1 MFGPIPTLMK
11 IDKNTDRETW
21 MAPVYEPWSA
31 ERAAEIIAEHK
42 AIEGATLVILHALQ
56 EAFGYVPEPA
66 IPMVA
71 EALSLSRA
79 EVHGVFTFYH
89 DFRKE
94 PAGKHV
100 LKLCR
105 AEACQAAGGDA
116 LAAHAEAKL
125 GIALGYTTADDRV
138 TLEPIYCLGL
148 CATAPSAMLDG
159 RVVGRLDEK
168 RLDALIAEAQR

>member
-1 MFGPIPTLMK
+1 MT
-11 IDKNTDRETW
+11 
-21 MAPVYEPWSA
+21 AVYERWD
-31 ERAAEIIAEHK
+31 ETRGAEIIAENGEQ
-42 AIEGATLVILHALQ
+42 EGATLVILHAIQ
-56 EAFGYVPEPA
+56 ETFGYVPEAA

-71 EALSLSRA
+71 QALNLSRA

-89 DFRKE
+89 DFRHK
-94 PAGKHV
+94 PAGRHV

-116 LAAHAEAKL
+116 LAARVEATL
-125 GIALGYTTADDRV
+125 GVSLGSTTADDRV

-159 RVVGRLDEK
+159 RLFGRLDEK
-168 RLDALIAEAQR
+168 RIDALVAEAKR

>member
-1 MFGPIPTLMK
+1 MT
-11 IDKNTDRETW
+11 
-21 MAPVYEPWSA
+21 AVYEPWD
-31 ERAAEIIAEHK
+31 ETRGAEIIAENAK
-42 AIEGATLVILHALQ
+42 QEGATLVILHALQ
-56 EAFGYVPEPA
+56 EAFGYVPEAA

-71 EALSLSRA
+71 QALNLSRA

-89 DFRKE
+89 DFRHK
-94 PAGKHV
+94 PAGRHV

-116 LAAHAEAKL
+116 LATRAESKL
-125 GIALGYTTADDRV
+125 GVSLGNTTADDRV

-159 RVVGRLDEK
+159 RLVGRLDEK
-168 RLDALIAEAQR
+168 RLDALVAETQR

>member
-1 MFGPIPTLMK
+1 MTAAFEPC
-11 IDKNTDRETW
+11 
-21 MAPVYEPWSA
+21 YEPWDDT
-31 ERAAEIIAEHK
+31 RGTEIIAEH
-42 AIEGATLVILHALQ
+42 ASQEGATLVILHALQ
-56 EAFGYVPEPA
+56 EAFGYVPEAA

-71 EALSLSRA
+71 QALNLSRA

-89 DFRKE
+89 DFRHE
-94 PAGKHV
+94 PAGRHV

-116 LAAHAEAKL
+116 LAARAEAKL
-125 GIALGYTTADDRV
+125 GVSLGNTTADDRV

-159 RVVGRLDEK
+159 RLVGRLDEK
-168 RLDALIAEAQR
+168 RIDALVAEAQR

>member
-1 MFGPIPTLMK
+1 MTS
-11 IDKNTDRETW
+11 
-21 MAPVYEPWSA
+21 ACEPWN
-31 ERAAEIIAEHK
+31 EQRGAEIIAGYRHL
-42 AIEGATLVILHALQ
+42 EGATLPILHALQ

-66 IPMVA
+66 IPMIA
-71 EALSLSRA
+71 TALSLSRA

-89 DFRKE
+89 DFRKQ
-94 PAGKHV
+94 PAGRHV

-116 LAAHAEAKL
+116 LAARAEAKL
-125 GIALGYTTADDRV
+125 GISLGNTTGDERV

-159 RVVGRLDEK
+159 RVVGRLDEA
-168 RLDALIAEAQR
+168 RIDALVAEAQR

>member
-1 MFGPIPTLMK
+1 MQPG
-11 IDKNTDRETW
+11 
-21 MAPVYEPWSA
+21 YEPWDSA
-31 ERAAEIIAEHK
+31 RGDEIIAEHSHL
-42 AIEGATLVILHALQ
+42 EGATLVILHALQ

-66 IPMVA
+66 IPMIA
-71 EALSLSRA
+71 DALNLSRA

-89 DFRKE
+89 DFRHE
-94 PAGKHV
+94 PAGKRV

-116 LAAHAEAKL
+116 LAARAEARL
-125 GIALGYTTADDRV
+125 GIALGNTTADNRV

-159 RVVGRLDEK
+159 RLVGRLDEA
-168 RLDALIAEAQR
+168 RIDALVAEAQR

>member
-1 MFGPIPTLMK
+1 MMS
-11 IDKNTDRETW
+11 
-21 MAPVYEPWSA
+21 VYEPWNA
-31 ERAAEIIAEHK
+31 ERGAEIIAEHAHLK
-42 AIEGATLVILHALQ
+42 GATLVMLHALQ

-66 IPMVA
+66 IPMIA
-71 EALSLSRA
+71 ATLNLSRA

-89 DFRKE
+89 DFRHK
-94 PAGKHV
+94 PAGRHV

-116 LAAHAEAKL
+116 LAARAEAKL
-125 GIALGYTTADDRV
+125 GIALGNTTADDRV

-159 RVVGRLDEK
+159 RVVGRLDET
-168 RLDALIAEAQR
+168 RIDALIAEAQR

>member
-1 MFGPIPTLMK
+1 MTTAFEPSF
-11 IDKNTDRETW
+11 
-21 MAPVYEPWSA
+21 EPWNDA
-31 ERAAEIIAEHK
+31 RGAEIIAEH
-42 AIEGATLVILHALQ
+42 ASIEGATLVILHALQ

-71 EALSLSRA
+71 AALNLSRA

-94 PAGKHV
+94 PAGAHV

-105 AEACQAAGGDA
+105 AEACQAAGGEA
-116 LAAHAEAKL
+116 LAARAETRL
-125 GIALGYTTADDRV
+125 GIACGNTTADRRV
-138 TLEPIYCLGL
+138 TLEPVYCLGL

-159 RVVGRLDEK
+159 RLVGRLDPA
-168 RLDALIAEAQR
+168 RLDALISEAQA

>member
-1 MFGPIPTLMK
+1 MQ
-11 IDKNTDRETW
+11 
-21 MAPVYEPWSA
+21 PVYEPWDA
-31 ERAAEIIAEHK
+31 VRGAEIIREH
-42 AIEGATLVILHALQ
+42 AGLEGATLVILHALQ
-56 EAFGYVPEPA
+56 DAFGHVPEPA

-71 EALSLSRA
+71 EALNLSRA

-89 DFRKE
+89 DFRRE
-94 PAGKHV
+94 PAGRHV

-116 LAAHAEAKL
+116 LAARAEAKL
-125 GIALGYTTADDRV
+125 GISIGNTTADDRV

-159 RVVGRLDEK
+159 RVIGRLDEA
-168 RLDALIAEAQR
+168 RLDALVAEAQR

>member
-1 MFGPIPTLMK
+1 MQ
-11 IDKNTDRETW
+11 
-21 MAPVYEPWSA
+21 PVYEPWDSA
-31 ERAAEIIAEHK
+31 RGAEIIAEHTDL
-42 AIEGATLVILHALQ
+42 EGATLVILHALQ

-66 IPMVA
+66 IPMIA
-71 EALSLSRA
+71 DALNLSRA

-89 DFRKE
+89 DFRHE
-94 PAGKHV
+94 PAGKRV

-116 LAAHAEAKL
+116 LAARVEARL
-125 GIALGYTTADDRV
+125 GIALGNTTADRRV

-159 RVVGRLDEK
+159 RLVGRLDEA
-168 RLDALIAEAQR
+168 RIDALVAEAQR

>member
-1 MFGPIPTLMK
+1 MF
-11 IDKNTDRETW
+11 
-21 MAPVYEPWSA
+21 VYEPW
-31 ERAAEIIAEHK
+31 EEKRGAEIIAEHLHL
-42 AIEGATLVILHALQ
+42 EGPTIVILHALQ
-56 EAFGYVPEPA
+56 ETFGYVPEPA
-66 IPMVA
+66 IPMIS
-71 EALSLSRA
+71 EALNLSRA

-89 DFRKE
+89 DFRHK

-116 LAAHAEAKL
+116 LTARAEAKL
-125 GIALGYTTADDRV
+125 GIAIGSTTPDERV

-159 RVVGRLDEK
+159 RLVGRLDEK
-168 RLDALIAEAQR
+168 RLDALVAEAQR

>member
-1 MFGPIPTLMK
+1 MNSIS
-11 IDKNTDRETW
+11 
-21 MAPVYEPWSA
+21 EPWDA
-31 ERAAEIIAEHK
+31 ERGAEIIAEH
-42 AIEGATLVILHALQ
+42 AHLEGATLVILHALQ
-56 EAFGYVPEPA
+56 DAFGYVPEQA

-71 EALSLSRA
+71 EALNLSRA

-89 DFRKE
+89 DFRHQS
-94 PAGKHV
+94 AGRHV

-116 LAAHAEAKL
+116 LAARAEAKL
-125 GIALGYTTADDRV
+125 GVAIGNTTADDRV

-159 RVVGRLDEK
+159 RVVGRLDEA
-168 RLDALIAEAQR
+168 RLDALVAEAQR